1 MLASRPLPR
10 RPREGVLLKAQTH
23 KSQTQR
29 ALDVLRAMILSNEL
43 PAGSTHLET
52 ELAHRLKMSRTPVR
66 EACLML
72 EGQGLIEV
80 RPRRGMRINALSPDD
95 MREIYEVLTEL
106 ESFCAEEVAARK
118 PSEQELLTL
127 ARSIKKMESA
137 LAAGNRADWA
147 KADEEFHTE
156 LVRLSGNRRI
166 GKIVETYNDQVRRAR
181 AITLHLRPLPTK
193 SNQDHRKLYDA
204 LLKGDAQA
212 ARRVHRKHRVRAREL
227 LTGLLSQTGLFS
239 I

>member
-1 MLASRPLPR
+1 M
-10 RPREGVLLKAQTH
+10 KAQTQ

-43 PAGSTHLET
+43 PAGSSHLES
-52 ELAHRLKMSRTPVR
+52 ELADRLKMSRTPVR

-80 RPRRGMRINALSPDD
+80 RPRKGMRISALSPDD

-106 ESFCAEEVAARK
+106 ESFCAEAVATRK
-118 PSEQELLTL
+118 PSEYELAVL
-127 ARSIKKMESA
+127 ARSIEKMDSA
-137 LAAGNRADWA
+137 LSVGNRTDWA
-147 KADEEFHTE
+147 EADEEFHTE
-156 LVRLSGNRRI
+156 LVRLGGNRRI
-166 GKIVETYNDQVRRAR
+166 EKIVETYNDQVRRAR

-193 SNQDHRKLYDA
+193 SNQDHRKLYRA
-204 LLKGDAQA
+204 LLKGDAEA

-227 LTGLLSQTGLFS
+227 LTGLLSQAGLLS